1 MNALVQILKG
11 SLTICLE
18 LEARSVA
25 MPEGKIVKALSGF
38 YYVLDNERLIQCR
51 GRGVFRKNKITPL
64 VGDEVV
70 FQAEN
75 DLEGYIL
82 EVKERK
88 NELVRPPIANVDQ
101 AILVFSAVEPDFS
114 TVLLDR
120 FLVLVEYNH
129 IEPLI
134 CITKMDLTNEAQK
147 QVISEFA
154 EHYRKAGY
162 GVILTS
168 SETEMGIELLNP
180 HVENKISVFAG
191 QSGVGKS
198 SLLNVLRPDLELKT
212 NDISSH
218 LGRGK
223 HTTRHVELIQIGQG
237 LIADTPGFSSLEFTN
252 IEAEELTSCFPEI
265 QRASENCKFRGCL
278 HVTEP
283 KCAVKSGV
291 ESGEIPGYRYQ
302 HYVDFLQEIKDR
314 KPRY

>member
-1 MNALVQILKG
+1 MIVKK
-11 SLTICLE
+11 
-18 LEARSVA
+18 ARSVA

-38 YYVLDNERLIQCR
+38 YYVIHEGELTQCR

-75 DLEGYIL
+75 DREGYIL
-82 EVKERK
+82 EVKPRK

-120 FLVLVEYNH
+120 FLVLIEFNH
-129 IEPLI
+129 IKPLI
-134 CITKMDLTNEAQK
+134 CITKMDLTNQDQMQAITEYADQ
-147 QVISEFA
+147 
-154 EHYRKAGY
+154 YRGMGY
-162 GVILTS
+162 EVILTS
-168 SETEMGIELLNP
+168 SETATGIEGLNP
-180 HVENKISVFAG
+180 HINNKISVFAG

-223 HTTRHVELIQIGQG
+223 HTTRHVELIKIGDG
-237 LIADTPGFSSLEFTN
+237 LVADTPGFSSLEFTN
-252 IEAEELTSCFPEI
+252 IEAEELNYCFPDI
-265 QRASENCKFRGCL
+265 ASVSENCKFRGCL
-278 HVTEP
+278 HLSEP
-283 KCAVKSGV
+283 RCAVKAAV
-291 ESGEIPGYRYQ
+291 ESGMIAKYRYK
-302 HYVDFLQEIKDR
+302 HYVDFLEEIKDR

>member
-1 MNALVQILKG
+1 
-11 SLTICLE
+11 
-18 LEARSVA
+18 

-38 YYVLDNERLIQCR
+38 YYVLHNDSLIQCR

-75 DLEGYIL
+75 ELEGYIL
-82 EVKERK
+82 EVKMRK
-88 NELVRPPIANVDQ
+88 NELIRPPIANVDQ

-120 FLVLVEYNH
+120 FLVLVEFNH
-129 IEPLI
+129 IKPLI
-134 CITKMDLTNEAQK
+134 CITKMDLTNNEEKEKIADY
-147 QVISEFA
+147 A
-154 EHYRKAGY
+154 EQYRDAGY
-162 GVILTS
+162 EVILTS
-168 SETEMGIELLNP
+168 SETETGIELLNP
-180 HVENKISVFAG
+180 HIEKKISVFAG

-198 SLLNVLRPDLELKT
+198 SLLNVLRPDLDLKT

-223 HTTRHVELIQIGQG
+223 HTTRHVELIKIGNG
-237 LIADTPGFSSLEFTN
+237 LIADTPGFSSLEFTT
-252 IEAEELTSCFPEI
+252 IEAENLTFCFPEI
-265 QRASENCKFRGCL
+265 QEASENCKFRGCL

-283 KCAVKSGV
+283 KCGVKAAV
-291 ESGEIPGYRYQ
+291 ESGEIPTYRYE

>member
-1 MNALVQILKG
+1 
-11 SLTICLE
+11 
-18 LEARSVA
+18 

-38 YYVLDNERLIQCR
+38 YYVLYDDNLIQCR

-82 EVKERK
+82 EVKTRK

-120 FLVLVEYNH
+120 FLVLVEFNS

-134 CITKMDLTNEAQK
+134 CITKMDLTNKEEKEKIVKYADQ
-147 QVISEFA
+147 
-154 EHYRKAGY
+154 YRTAGY
-162 GVILTS
+162 EVILTS
-168 SETEMGIELLNP
+168 SETETGIELLNP
-180 HVENKISVFAG
+180 HIENKISVFAG

-223 HTTRHVELIQIGQG
+223 HTTRHVELIKVGNG
-237 LIADTPGFSSLEFTN
+237 LIADTPGFSSLEFNN
-252 IEAEELTSCFPEI
+252 IEVEDLTSCFPEI

-283 KCAVKSGV
+283 KCGVKAAV
-291 ESGEIPGYRYQ
+291 ESGEIPSYRYE
-302 HYVDFLQEIKDR
+302 HYGDFLQEIKDR

>member
-1 MNALVQILKG
+1 
-11 SLTICLE
+11 
-18 LEARSVA
+18 

-38 YYVLDNERLIQCR
+38 YYVLHNEELTQCR

-75 DLEGYIL
+75 DREGYIL

-120 FLVLVEYNH
+120 FLVLIEFNH

-134 CITKMDLTNEAQK
+134 CITKMDLATANQK
-147 QVISEFA
+147 QKIAVFA
-154 EHYRKAGY
+154 EEYKTAGY
-162 GVILTS
+162 EVILTS
-168 SETEMGIELLNP
+168 SETEAGIEQLNP

-198 SLLNVLRPDLELKT
+198 SLLNVLRPGLELKT
-212 NDISSH
+212 NHISSH

-223 HTTRHVELIQIGQG
+223 HTTRHVELIKIGNG
-237 LIADTPGFSSLEFTN
+237 LIADTPGFSSLEFNN
-252 IEAEELTSCFPEI
+252 IDAEDLTACFPEL
-265 QRASENCKFRGCL
+265 QNASQNCKFRGCL

-283 KCAVKSGV
+283 KCGVKQEV
-291 ESGEIPGYRYQ
+291 ESGGIPAYRYE
-302 HYVDFLQEIKDR
+302 HYLDFLQEIKDR